1 MLQVLNLQQLLC
13 SYIEKDVHFMSK
25 KFKWQWG
32 SFFFGLIVMSL
43 GITLTIKGNAV
54 GTSPW
59 DVFHIGL
66 YKQLGLTIGSWSILT
81 GLFII
86 CATSLYLKSVPSLA
100 TLLNMLLIGS
110 FIDIFN
116 WLLPD
121 TEIFLGQVSYFVAGF
136 VVMSMGCGLYI
147 AASLGAGPRD
157 TVMMIIASKGYSV
170 KTGRMVMEVFAAAAG
185 WLLGGPVGIGT
196 VILALGTGYIIQPS
210 LFYFKK
216 KLEQIIGEPLT
227 K

>member
-1 MLQVLNLQQLLC
+1 
-13 SYIEKDVHFMSK
+13 MSK

-32 SFFFGLIVMSL
+32 SFFAGLIIMSL
-43 GITLTIKGNAV
+43 GITLTIKGNAI

-66 YKQLGLTIGSWSILT
+66 YKQLGLTIGTWSILT
-81 GLFII
+81 GLLII
-86 CATSLYLKSVPSLA
+86 CTTSLYLKSFPKLA

-110 FIDIFN
+110 FIDVFN

-121 TEIFLGQVSYFVAGF
+121 TDRLFGQIAYFGTGF
-136 VVMSMGCGLYI
+136 IIMSIGCGLYI

-170 KTGRMVMEVFAAAAG
+170 KTGRMVMEVFAAIAG

-196 VILALGTGYIIQPS
+196 IILALGTGYIIQPS
-210 LFYFKK
+210 LFYFKRK
-216 KLEQIIGEPLT
+216 IEQIIGEPLT
-227 K
+227 N

>member
-1 MLQVLNLQQLLC
+1 
-13 SYIEKDVHFMSK
+13 MST

-32 SFFFGLIVMSL
+32 SFFAGVIIMSL

-66 YKQLGLTIGSWSILT
+66 FKQLGLTIGTWSILT
-81 GLFII
+81 GLLII
-86 CATSLYLKSVPSLA
+86 CTTSLYLKSIPKLA
-100 TLLNMLLIGS
+100 TLLNMLLVGI

-116 WLLPD
+116 WLFPD
-121 TEIFLGQVSYFVAGF
+121 TDVLLGQVTYFATGF
-136 VVMSMGCGLYI
+136 IVMSVGCGLYI

-170 KTGRMVMEVFAAAAG
+170 KTGRMVMEVFAAIAG
-185 WLLGGPVGIGT
+185 WKI
-196 VILALGTGYIIQPS
+196 
-210 LFYFKK
+210 
-216 KLEQIIGEPLT
+216 
-227 K
+227 